1 MTKRRKTYRPEDKV
15 TILKRHFIDK
25 IPISDLCD
33 QYGLSPAMFYSWQK
47 QFFENGASAFVSKRN
62 SKENRQERRIQ
73 ELEQKLAAKNEV
85 VSELMEAHIKLKKIL
100 GQFERCLGS
109 A

>member
-62 SKENRQERRIQ
+62 SKGNRQERRIQ

-85 VSELMEAHIKLKKIL
+85 VSELMEAHIKLKKNL
-100 GQFERCLGS
+100 G
-109 A
+109 AI

>member
-1 MTKRRKTYRPEDKV
+1 MTKRRKNYYPEDKV

-33 QYGLSPAMFYSWQK
+33 QHGLSPAMFYRWQK

-85 VSELMEAHIKLKKIL
+85 VSELMEAHIKLKKNL
-100 GQFERCLGS
+100 GEI
-109 A
+109 

>member
-33 QYGLSPAMFYSWQK
+33 QHGLSPAMFYRWQK

-62 SKENRQERRIQ
+62 SKENRLERRVQ
-73 ELEQKLAAKNEV
+73 ELEQKLATKNEV
-85 VSELMEAHIKLKKIL
+85 VSELMEAHIKLKKNL
-100 GQFERCLGS
+100 GEI
-109 A
+109 